1 MPKAGPVLTLLREET
16 GEVHRRLEA
25 RMDAIGRLAAPESR
39 DDLVQRYHRFH
50 EAVETAVSPLAA
62 DLDLAEW
69 RRLPLIEDALI
80 ALGLAPLPASPQPH
94 LRNREE
100 ALGALY
106 VLKGSALGGR
116 VILKDL
122 ASRGADRTGLGFLD
136 PHGDDV
142 GDAWRAFVVVLERE
156 VTDPRQA
163 AVGALAAFAQAES
176 ILCLEAAA

>member
-1 MPKAGPVLTLLREET
+1 MSKAGPVLTLLREET

-25 RMDAIGRLAAPESR
+25 RMDAIARLAVPESR
-39 DDLVQRYHRFH
+39 ADLVQRYHRFH
-50 EAVETAVSPLAA
+50 KAVEAAVAPMTA

-80 ALGLAPLPASPQPH
+80 ALGLDPLPASPQPR

-122 ASRGADRTGLGFLD
+122 ASRGADATGLGFLD
-136 PHGDDV
+136 PHGDGV
-142 GDAWRAFVVVLERE
+142 GDAWRAFVVTLERE
-156 VTDPRQA
+156 VTDPGQA
-163 AVGALAAFAQAES
+163 ALGALAAFAHAEE